1 MNDLALAT
9 PVADLP
15 RSAEA
20 SGVGAAV
27 GRVTASTTARPSPT
41 TDSPKLAPLA
51 PTATAPPKP
60 RAPDKL
66 KPNKSQPD
74 KSQPEKPKSDKR
86 FLISDLCKQIE
97 TYLPREQVSEVYRA
111 YLFSAEAHEG
121 QARTTG
127 EPYIF
132 HPIAVA
138 RILADM
144 RMDHKCLMAAIL
156 HDVVEDTSTQK
167 EHLAEVFDDEIAEL
181 VDGVSKLTQIKFKTD
196 AEKEAANFSKMMLAM
211 TRDIRVILIKLAD
224 RLHNMRTMGVMPPEK
239 RRRKSRETL
248 DIYAPIANRLGI
260 NSMRLALEDFGFSHL
275 WPWRHLVLDNAVNKA
290 RRGHHEMIASVET
303 AIRRRLEQ
311 QSIAAE
317 VVGREKHLYSIYCK
331 MRDEGK
337 SFRDLVDVFAF
348 RVIVDSIDT
357 CYRVLGIVHN
367 LYKPVPGRFKDY
379 IAIPKSNGYQSIH
392 TVLFGPQGAK
402 IEIQIRSTDMHR
414 VAESGIAS
422 HWLYKTGGEHGKASA
437 LASDWLQNLLELQ
450 RDSGDPREFLEHV
463 KIDLFPDDVYVFTP
477 NGEIKVLPRG
487 ATAIDFA
494 YAIHSDIGNTGVYA
508 VIDRRPVPINSVLRS
523 GQTVEIS
530 TMPSATPKIH
540 WLKFVVT
547 GKARANIRGFLK
559 NMQQREAARLGRDL
573 VNNELINLGL
583 SLEDIDEACID
594 AYAKQTDAS
603 SAEAMFADI
612 GLGNRMPLLV
622 ARRLASSDQP
632 EPATV
637 TPNDAAPKRQ
647 FAILGTEGMV
657 MTFPGCCRPIPGDQ
671 IAGLFNPG
679 KGIVVHRLEC
689 RNLGDY
695 EAKRGSWVDLQ
706 WAERPSGDFIT
717 EIRIEVEDQRGA
729 LASIAT
735 AIAEAGS
742 DIATIQSRDKAG
754 GASTLDF
761 QIKVQSRQ
769 HLARIVRQLRKIP
782 LILRITRLCR

>member
-1 MNDLALAT
+1 MIALAELSGPNFAANTLAGALTNAAQPPEVLPTAT
-9 PVADLP
+9 PV
-15 RSAEA
+15 
-20 SGVGAAV
+20 
-27 GRVTASTTARPSPT
+27 
-41 TDSPKLAPLA
+41 
-51 PTATAPPKP
+51 
-60 RAPDKL
+60 
-66 KPNKSQPD
+66 N
-74 KSQPEKPKSDKR
+74 PKSDNR
-86 FLISDLCKQIE
+86 FLISDLCKQLE
-97 TYLPREQVSEVYRA
+97 SYLPREQISEIYRA

-121 QARTTG
+121 QSRTSG

-138 RILADM
+138 RILADL

-156 HDVVEDTSTQK
+156 HDVVEDTGTKK
-167 EHLAEVFDDEIAEL
+167 EHIAEVFDDEIAEL
-181 VDGVSKLTQIKFKTD
+181 VDGVSKLTLITFKTD

-260 NSMRLALEDFGFSHL
+260 NSIRLALEDFGFSHL
-275 WPWRHLVLDNAVNKA
+275 WPWRHFVLSNAVEKV
-290 RRGHHEMIASVET
+290 RCGHHEMVASVED

-311 QSIAAE
+311 QGIAAE
-317 VVGREKHLYSIYCK
+317 VSGREKHLYSIYCK

-357 CYRVLGIVHN
+357 CYRVLGLVHN
-367 LYKPVPGRFKDY
+367 LYKPLPGRFKDY

-392 TVLFGPQGAK
+392 TVLIGPQGVK
-402 IEIQIRSTDMHR
+402 IEIQIRSNDMHR

-422 HWLYKTGGEHGKASA
+422 HWLYKTGGEHGKTPS

-477 NGEIKVLPRG
+477 SGEIKVLPRG

-523 GQTVEIS
+523 GQTVEIT
-530 TMPSATPKIH
+530 TMPSATPKTH

-547 GKARANIRGFLK
+547 GKARAHIRGFLK
-559 NMQQREAARLGRDL
+559 NMQQQEAARLGRDL
-573 VNNELINLGL
+573 VNNELHNLGL
-583 SLEDIDEACID
+583 SLAAISAEQIN

-603 SAEAMFADI
+603 SADAMFADI
-612 GLGNRMPLLV
+612 GLGNRMPMLV
-622 ARRLASSDQP
+622 ARRLASTELT
-632 EPATV
+632 EPTTV
-637 TPNDAAPKRQ
+637 PHNEAFPKQ
-647 FAILGTEGMV
+647 QLAILGTEGMV
-657 MTFPGCCRPIPGDQ
+657 MTFPGCCRPIPGDH
-671 IAGLFNPG
+671 IAGLFSPG

-695 EAKRGSWVDLQ
+695 NTKSSNWIDLQ
-706 WAERPSGDFIT
+706 WAEVPSGDFIT

-729 LASIAT
+729 LASIAS

-742 DIATIQSRDKAG
+742 DIATIQSREKAG

-761 QIKVQSRQ
+761 QIRVQSRS
-769 HLARIVRQLRKIP
+769 HLARILRRLRQIP
-782 LILRITRLCR
+782 LVLRITRLCR

>member
-1 MNDLALAT
+1 MSDTALA
-9 PVADLP
+9 PPARGVADP
-15 RSAEA
+15 
-20 SGVGAAV
+20 AV
-27 GRVTASTTARPSPT
+27 AGEQAVTNPDPDVLATAVTASTPVSQPI
-41 TDSPKLAPLA
+41 
-51 PTATAPPKP
+51 PPKKVTGTNA
-60 RAPDKL
+60 AP
-66 KPNKSQPD
+66 
-74 KSQPEKPKSDKR
+74 R
-86 FLISDLCKQIE
+86 FLISDLCKQLE
-97 TYLPREQVSEVYRA
+97 SYLPREQISEIYRA
-111 YLFSAEAHEG
+111 YLFGAEAHEG
-121 QARTTG
+121 QARTSG

-138 RILADM
+138 RILADL

-156 HDVVEDTSTQK
+156 HDVVEDTPTAK
-167 EHLAEVFDDEIAEL
+167 EQIAEVFDDEIAEL

-260 NSMRLALEDFGFSHL
+260 NSIRLALEDFGFSHL
-275 WPWRHLVLDNAVNKA
+275 WPWRHFVLDNAVRKV
-290 RRGHHEMIASVET
+290 RCGHHEMIASVES

-311 QSIAAE
+311 QGIAAE
-317 VVGREKHLYSIYCK
+317 VTGREKHLYSIYCK

-337 SFRDLVDVFAF
+337 SFHDLVDVFAF

-357 CYRVLGIVHN
+357 CYRVLGQVHN

-392 TVLFGPQGAK
+392 TVLFGPQGVK

-422 HWLYKTGGEHGKASA
+422 HWLYKTGGEHGKTPA

-477 NGEIKVLPRG
+477 SGEIKVLPRG

-508 VIDRRPVPINSVLRS
+508 VIDRRPVPINSILRS

-530 TMPSATPKIH
+530 TIPSATPKTH

-573 VNNELINLGL
+573 VNNELNNLGL
-583 SLEDIDEACID
+583 SLDDISVEQIA
-594 AYAKQTDAS
+594 AYAQQTDAS
-603 SAEAMFADI
+603 SADAMFADI
-612 GLGNRMPLLV
+612 GLGNRMPMLV
-622 ARRLASSDQP
+622 ARRLASAEGAEQP
-632 EPATV
+632 EPSTV
-637 TPNDAAPKRQ
+637 APSLSASKQ
-647 FAILGTEGMV
+647 QLAILGTEGMV
-657 MTFPGCCRPIPGDQ
+657 MTFPRCCRPIPGDQ

-695 EAKRGSWVDLQ
+695 QSKRGHWVDLQ
-706 WAERPSGDFIT
+706 WAEAPSGDFIT
-717 EIRIEVEDQRGA
+717 EIRLEVEDQRGA

-742 DIATIQSRDKAG
+742 DIANIQSRDKAG

-761 QIKVQSRQ
+761 QIKVQSRR
-769 HLARIVRQLRKIP
+769 HLARILRRLRQIP
-782 LILRITRLCR
+782 LVLRITRLCR